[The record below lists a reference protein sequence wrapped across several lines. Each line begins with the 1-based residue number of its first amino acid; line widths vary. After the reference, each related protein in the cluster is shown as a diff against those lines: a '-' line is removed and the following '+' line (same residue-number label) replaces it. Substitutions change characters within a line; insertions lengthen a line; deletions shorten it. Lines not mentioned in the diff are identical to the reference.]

1 MVVQLYFVERNI
13 MNIKFKAVLQTIA
26 FFVVCF
32 LSVTLANFLP
42 IEIVGAIAL
51 AGLFYLVYTLM
62 LSRLEFDKKIDD
74 MNSK

>member
-1 MVVQLYFVERNI
+1 

>member
-1 MVVQLYFVERNI
+1 
-13 MNIKFKAVLQTIA
+13 MNIKLKAVMQTVA

-51 AGLFYLVYTLM
+51 AGLFYLVYSLF
-62 LSRLEFDKKIDD
+62 LNRLEFDKKINE